1 MIKVKID
8 RASDSIHVIEDGYT
22 VACSENGAVLEVMDE
37 DDQVIAV
44 FREWLYARPVV
55 DDDYETEGDEDEE
68 LAPIT
73 PAEVLELAEA
83 EFEAPDT
90 ASPVH
95 ANSHGAYG
103 LAADETEESG
113 E

>member
-8 RASDSIHVIEDGYT
+8 RPSDSIHVIEDGYT

-55 DDDYETEGDEDEE
+55 DDDYEVEEEEEE

-73 PAEVLELAEA
+73 PAEVLELAAA
-83 EFEAPDT
+83 EFGAPDT

-95 ANSHGAYG
+95 VNSHGAYAPAG
-103 LAADETEESG
+103 DETEDPDE
-113 E
+113 